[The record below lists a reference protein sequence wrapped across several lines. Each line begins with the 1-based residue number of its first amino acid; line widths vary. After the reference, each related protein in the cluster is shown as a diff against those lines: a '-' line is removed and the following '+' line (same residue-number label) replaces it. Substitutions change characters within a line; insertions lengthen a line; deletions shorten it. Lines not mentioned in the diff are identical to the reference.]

1 MSAEQTNRPASGP
14 ASVTGSPSAARSP
27 APGGAQPLKG
37 VRVLDLTQFL
47 SGPYATQILGDL
59 GAEVIKI
66 EPHGGDSSRT
76 IPPYF
81 VDRDSAY
88 YLSVNR
94 NKKSVAVDMKHA
106 DGKAMVR
113 ELALNSDV
121 VIENF
126 RPGVAAKLGLDYAAL
141 AATHPGLVWCSISG
155 FGQDGPYREL
165 PAYDMIV
172 QALSGG
178 MSLTGESGGL
188 PVRSGVPLGDLAAG
202 MFSVIAI
209 QAALFERARTGAGK
223 QIDISMLDCQVS
235 MLTYQAAYHLIA
247 GVVPGTQGRAHDS
260 FATYRTFIAGDGVNV
275 VVCANTDRMWE
286 DMARELG
293 VASMLEDP
301 RFRTNADRHAHR
313 DVLLPALDRAF
324 LAQPAAHWVERFR
337 ASGIPVGS
345 VNTLDRAL
353 SDPQVLHRQMVL
365 PLDDGRGHQI
375 SVAGNPIKFVGE
387 ASARST
393 YPPTLGADGASVLAE
408 VLQWDA
414 QRIAAMFQAGVLKDT
429 TREAPA
435 AMGAAGPA

>member
-1 MSAEQTNRPASGP
+1 MNAFDSTDARTAPQQA
-14 ASVTGSPSAARSP
+14 SAA
-27 APGGAQPLKG
+27 GARPLQG

-47 SGPYATQILGDL
+47 SGPYATQILADL

-81 VDRDSAY
+81 VGHDSAY

-106 DGKAMVR
+106 DGRQVVQ
-113 ELALNSDV
+113 ELARHSDV

-141 AATHPGLVWCSISG
+141 SASHAGLIWCSISG

-209 QAALFERARTGAGK
+209 QAALLERVRTGAGK

-260 FATYRTFIAGDGVNV
+260 FATYRTFVAGDGVNV

-293 VASMLEDP
+293 VGAMLEDS
-301 RFRTNADRHAHR
+301 RFRSNADRHANR
-313 DVLLPALDRAF
+313 DVLIPALDRAF
-324 LAQPAAHWVERFR
+324 LAMPAAHWVERFR
-337 ASGIPVGS
+337 ARGIPVGS

-353 SDPQVLHRQMVL
+353 RDPHAARQMPDVVRAL
-365 PLDDGRGHQI
+365 R
-375 SVAGNPIKFVGE
+375 
-387 ASARST
+387 
-393 YPPTLGADGASVLAE
+393 
-408 VLQWDA
+408 
-414 QRIAAMFQAGVLKDT
+414 
-429 TREAPA
+429 PA
-435 AMGAAGPA
+435 

>member
-1 MSAEQTNRPASGP
+1 MAASTIAAERPGSTSG
-14 ASVTGSPSAARSP
+14 AA
-27 APGGAQPLKG
+27 PLAG
-37 VRVLDLTQFL
+37 LRVLDLTQFL

-76 IPPYF
+76 IPPHF
-81 VDRDSAY
+81 VGQDSAY

-106 DGKAMVR
+106 AGKDVVR
-113 ELALNSDV
+113 ELALRSDV
-121 VIENF
+121 LIENF
-126 RPGVAAKLGLDYAAL
+126 RPGVAAKLGLDYAQLVAMHPAL
-141 AATHPGLVWCSISG
+141 IWCSISG

-178 MSLTGESGGL
+178 MSLTGETGGL

-202 MFSVIAI
+202 MFAVIAI
-209 QAALFERARTGAGK
+209 QAALVERTRTNKGK

-260 FATYRTFIAGDGVNV
+260 FATYRTFVAGDGVNV

-286 DMARELG
+286 DMAAELG
-293 VASMLEDP
+293 VAPLLDDA
-301 RFRTNADRHAHR
+301 RFKTNGDRHANR
-313 DVLLPALDRAF
+313 DVLIPALDRAF
-324 LAQPAAHWVERFR
+324 LAHPAAHWVERFR
-337 ASGIPVGS
+337 ARGIPVGR
-345 VNTLDRAL
+345 VNTLDKAL
-353 SDPQVLHRQMVL
+353 ADPQVAHRQMVL
-365 PLDDGRGHQI
+365 PLDDGRGHRI
-375 SVAGNPIKFVGE
+375 AVAGNPIRF
-387 ASARST
+387 ADQPRALDA
-393 YPPTLGADGASVLAE
+393 YPPTLGEHSAAVLAE

-414 QRIAAMFQAGVLKDT
+414 QRIAQLVAAGVLKT
-429 TREAPA
+429 AS
-435 AMGAAGPA
+435 GALAQASA

>member
-1 MSAEQTNRPASGP
+1 MTEAAQPAAP
-14 ASVTGSPSAARSP
+14 APSDASAAR
-27 APGGAQPLKG
+27 GAQPLKG
-37 VRVLDLTQFL
+37 LRVLDLTQFL
-47 SGPYATQILGDL
+47 SGPYATQILADL
-59 GAEVIKI
+59 GAEVIKV
-66 EPHGGDSSRT
+66 EPHGGDSSRH

-94 NKKSVAVDMKHA
+94 NKQSVAVDMKHA
-106 DGKAMVR
+106 DGKALVR
-113 ELALNSDV
+113 ELALKSDV
-121 VIENF
+121 LIENF
-126 RPGVAAKLGLDYAAL
+126 RPGVAAKLGLDPVAL
-141 AATHPGLVWCSISG
+141 SEAHPGLVWCSISG

-188 PVRSGVPLGDLAAG
+188 PVRSGIPLGDLAAG
-202 MFSVIAI
+202 MFAVISI
-209 QAALFERARTGAGK
+209 QAALLERTHTGRGK

-293 VASMLEDP
+293 VAVLLEDP
-301 RFRTNADRHAHR
+301 RYKTNGDRHANR
-313 DVLLPALDRAF
+313 DTLLPALDQAF
-324 LAQPAAHWVERFR
+324 LTQPAEHWVARFR
-337 ASGIPVGS
+337 AKGIPVGS

-365 PLDDGRGHQI
+365 PLDDGRGHRI
-375 SVAGNPIKFVGE
+375 SVAGNPIKFTGE
-387 ASARST
+387 VPPPDR
-393 YPPTLGADGASVLAE
+393 YPPTLGEDNARVLAD
-408 VLQWDA
+408 VLHWDA
-414 QRIAAMFQAGVLKDT
+414 ARVAALVEAGVLK
-429 TREAPA
+429 A
-435 AMGAAGPA
+435 AAA

>member
-1 MSAEQTNRPASGP
+1 MTAPEAP
-14 ASVTGSPSAARSP
+14 TGAAGS
-27 APGGAQPLKG
+27 QPLKG
-37 VRVLDLTQFL
+37 LRILDLTQFL

-59 GAEVIKI
+59 GAEVIKV

-81 VDRDSAY
+81 VERDSAY

-94 NKKSVAVDMKHA
+94 NKKSVAVDMKQA
-106 DGKAMVR
+106 EGKALVR
-113 ELALNSDV
+113 ELALKSDV

-141 AATHPGLVWCSISG
+141 SGAHRGLVWCSISG

-202 MFSVIAI
+202 MFAVIAI
-209 QAALFERARTGAGK
+209 QAALLERARTGAGK

-286 DMARELG
+286 DMAQELG
-293 VASMLEDP
+293 VGELLDDP
-301 RFRTNADRHAHR
+301 RYKTNADRHSNR
-313 DVLLPALDRAF
+313 DTLLPALDRAF
-324 LAQPAAHWVERFR
+324 LAQSAEHWVGRFR
-337 ASGIPVGS
+337 ARGIPVGS

-353 SDPQVLHRQMVL
+353 SDPQVVHRQMVL
-365 PLDDGRGHQI
+365 PLDDGRGHRI
-375 SVAGNPIKFVGE
+375 AVAGNPIKFVDE
-387 ASARST
+387 APAPNR
-393 YPPTLGADGASVLAE
+393 YPPQLGEDSTRVLAE

-414 QRIAAMFQAGVLKDT
+414 QRIANLVDTGVLKM
-429 TREAPA
+429 PA
-435 AMGAAGPA
+435 AA

>member
-1 MSAEQTNRPASGP
+1 MTDAVPATSE
-14 ASVTGSPSAARSP
+14 
-27 APGGAQPLKG
+27 PGHAGAQPLKG
-37 VRVLDLTQFL
+37 LRVLDLTQFL
-47 SGPYATQILGDL
+47 SGPYATQILADL
-59 GAEVIKI
+59 GAEVIKV
-66 EPHGGDSSRT
+66 EPHGGDSSRH

-94 NKKSVAVDMKHA
+94 NKQSVAVDMKHA
-106 DGKAMVR
+106 DGKALVR
-113 ELALNSDV
+113 ELTLKSDV
-121 VIENF
+121 LIENF
-126 RPGVAAKLGLDYAAL
+126 RPGVAAKLGLDPAAL
-141 AATHPGLVWCSISG
+141 SEAHPGLVWCSISG

-188 PVRSGVPLGDLAAG
+188 PVRSGIPLGDLAAG
-202 MFSVIAI
+202 MFAVIAI
-209 QAALFERARTGAGK
+209 QAALLERHITGRGK

-286 DMARELG
+286 DMARELS
-293 VASMLEDP
+293 VAHLLDDQ
-301 RFRTNADRHAHR
+301 RYRTNADRHANR
-313 DVLLPALDRAF
+313 DTLLPVLDRAF
-324 LAQPAAHWVERFR
+324 LAQPAEHWVGRFR
-337 ASGIPVGS
+337 AKGIPVGS

-353 SDPQVLHRQMVL
+353 RDAQVQHRQMVL
-365 PLDDGRGHQI
+365 PLDDGRGHRI
-375 SVAGNPIKFVGE
+375 EVAGNPIKFTGE
-387 ASARST
+387 APGPDR
-393 YPPTLGADGASVLAE
+393 YPPRLGEDNAHVLRD

-414 QRIAAMFQAGVLKDT
+414 ARIAALVEAGVLK
-429 TREAPA
+429 PSA
-435 AMGAAGPA
+435 A